1 MLSVRSCSSNQ
12 RTSMTQRPVDG
23 WVVESSRGTEWKVAI
38 LLRCPDPEGI
48 HIPASQT
55 NALRSLLEKSR
66 CPAAMVNRPWS
77 TSSSDTQ
84 TGRPLIV
91 LTAASCFRVGQLL
104 VHRKKVGEGIRIESW
119 SSKKSTKQP
128 HQQTNKTANCAPA
141 TSSWSEGTTYPFPG
155 PLHSKKHEV

>member
-1 MLSVRSCSSNQ
+1 M
-12 RTSMTQRPVDG
+12 
-23 WVVESSRGTEWKVAI
+23 VESSRGTEWKVAI

-48 HIPASQT
+48 HTPASQT

-77 TSSSDTQ
+77 TSSSDAQ

-104 VHRKKVGEGIRIESW
+104 VHRKKWVREFGSKVGPQ
-119 SSKKSTKQP
+119 KSTKQP
-128 HQQTNKTANCAPA
+128 HQQTNKTVNCALA
-141 TSSWSEGTTYPFPG
+141 TLFMVRGNHISFSRPTAFQEARGLSRCT
-155 PLHSKKHEV
+155 